1 MKLRVRGETLRLR
14 LTRSEVEALGA
25 GQVVEERVPFPAGN
39 TLVYQLRAADAYGS
53 AMEQQGADVHIVV
66 EVPSAVAA
74 EWSGSEVVGLAG
86 DDAISMGPLQVLI
99 EKDFTCVT
107 PREGEEELD
116 TYPNPNVAAG

>member
-39 TLVYQLRAADAYGS
+39 TLVYQLRTADAYGS

-66 EVPSAVAA
+66 EVPSTIAA

-99 EKDFTCVT
+99 EKDFTCKKSILL
-107 PREGEEELD
+107 REMKYFE
-116 TYPNPNVAAG
+116 